1 MPSRDAA
8 IAVLDQ
14 LQEAQANLYIEGD
27 PGPLRDLLT
36 DDIAWHVPGTSP
48 IAGTYRGPDDVIA
61 YMQTRRDLARGTFR
75 MYRRDVLTG
84 DDDTVAAL
92 TDGEAI
98 IDGVP
103 RTWSTVGVYRL
114 RDGRVVECWLLPFD
128 QAEFDDIWT
137 PGNG

>member
-1 MPSRDAA
+1 MPSREAA
-8 IAVLDQ
+8 IAILDH
-14 LQEAQANLYIEGD
+14 LQHAQERLYIDGD
-27 PGPLRDLLT
+27 PEPLRELLT
-36 DDIAWHVPGTSP
+36 DDIAWHVPGASP
-48 IAGTYRGPDDVIA
+48 IAGTFRGPDQVIA

-84 DDDTVAAL
+84 DGETVAAL

-98 IDGVP
+98 IDGIP

-114 RDGRVVECWLLPFD
+114 RDGRVVECWLVPFD

-137 PGNG
+137 PG